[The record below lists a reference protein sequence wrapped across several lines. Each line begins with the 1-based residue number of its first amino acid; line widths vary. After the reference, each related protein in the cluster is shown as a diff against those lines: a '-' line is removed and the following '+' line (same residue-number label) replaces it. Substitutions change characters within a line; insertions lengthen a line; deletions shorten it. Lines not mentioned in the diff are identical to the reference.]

1 MPREKSHRTSR
12 RVARTMTW
20 TATGTFLTTAAV
32 GGRRWMATWG
42 SDRLERHQRLPG
54 DDLVPAPAA
63 SVTRA
68 VTIEAPA
75 EEVWPWL
82 AQMGS
87 SVLGRAGWYSY
98 DRFDNAGAPSAA
110 SLLDCVPEP
119 RVGDV
124 LVPDPRFA
132 WAVRDVQPGRHLLL
146 DITTPPGRFRL
157 YATWLLLLRPAGPGR
172 CRLVERSSWQ
182 VGPRALGLP
191 FTLLFE
197 PVDFVMMR
205 RHLLNVQARA
215 RHRHARSPA
224 PAPASTASPDLA
236 TRAGRG

>member
-1 MPREKSHRTSR
+1 
-12 RVARTMTW
+12 
-20 TATGTFLTTAAV
+20 
-32 GGRRWMATWG
+32 MATWG
-42 SDRLERHQRLPG
+42 SDQLERRQRLPG
-54 DDLVPAPAA
+54 DELVTAPVA

-68 VTIEAPA
+68 VTIQAPA
-75 EEVWPWL
+75 EEVWPWI

-98 DRFDNAGAPSAA
+98 DRLDNAGAPSAV

-132 WAVRDVQPGRHLLL
+132 WKVRGVEEGHHLLL
-146 DITTPPGRFRL
+146 DISSPPGWFRVH
-157 YATWLLLLRPAGPGR
+157 ATWLLLLRPAGQGR
-172 CRLVERSSWQ
+172 CRLVERSSWE
-182 VGPRALGLP
+182 VRPRALGLP

-215 RHRHARSPA
+215 HHPHARSTA
-224 PAPASTASPDLA
+224 PVPRS
-236 TRAGRG
+236 RAALPVVTGDGAG